1 MPKGMKGRISFRTKI
16 RRTAAV
22 QCAVLTAALIIEIVF
37 AHGLDIGGGMPEQNT
52 GERMQEENR
61 KSVSEEKS
69 DISDLQDEED
79 PGETE
84 AIQYVSKPGAPEGIV
99 EPAEIVWEEVPAE
112 LTEEEFVFGGL
123 RVALPEQSRSEE
135 RRVGKECRL

>member
-1 MPKGMKGRISFRTKI
+1 MRSSDRYWSGKGCGKDRIEMPKGMKGRISFRTKI

-69 DISDLQDEED
+69 NISDL
-79 PGETE
+79 
-84 AIQYVSKPGAPEGIV
+84 
-99 EPAEIVWEEVPAE
+99 
-112 LTEEEFVFGGL
+112 
-123 RVALPEQSRSEE
+123 
-135 RRVGKECRL
+135 